1 MMRLAVL
8 VLAAFLVACS
18 SPKPPL
24 VVSDLEVTRPMP
36 GRDMSAAFFVV
47 TNNTDQSI
55 RITEVT
61 SPQFAGVEIHE
72 TTVTDGVAR
81 MRELDVLDIPAQ
93 GRVVLERGGKH
104 LMLMQAQDLGDSA
117 TLQFLSNGT
126 PLLSVNYVFP
136 TDKPEDN

>member
-1 MMRLAVL
+1 MRLAVI
-8 VLAAFLVACS
+8 VLAALLVACG

-36 GRDMSAAFFVV
+36 GREMSAAFFVV
-47 TNNTDQSI
+47 TNNTDERI
-55 RITEVT
+55 RITSIT
-61 SPQFAGVEIHE
+61 SPQFASVEIHE

-81 MRELDVLDIPAQ
+81 MRELDRLDIPAQ

-104 LMLMQAQDLGDSA
+104 LMLMQAQDLGDST

-136 TDKPEDN
+136 TDNPEDN